1 MDKKLIAI
9 YGKIL
14 VALDNMEKKPKQENK
29 MLKEE
34 HKALTHPRLEAPKTT
49 AKEIAFLGL

>member
-1 MDKKLIAI
+1 MKTKIESTYQRLIRTI
-9 YGKIL
+9 
-14 VALDNMEKKPKQENK
+14 EKAERKTREDK

-34 HKALTHPRLEAPKTT
+34 HKALTHPKLKAPKTT

>member
-1 MDKKLIAI
+1 MKTKSQFTYERLIRTI
-9 YGKIL
+9 ENVERK
-14 VALDNMEKKPKQENK
+14 MQKNK

-34 HKALTHPRLEAPKTT
+34 HHALTHPKLKAPKTT

>member
-1 MDKKLIAI
+1 MKTNIENTYERLIRTI
-9 YGKIL
+9 
-14 VALDNMEKKPKQENK
+14 EKVERKMRENK

-34 HKALTHPRLEAPKTT
+34 HKALTHPKLKAPKTT